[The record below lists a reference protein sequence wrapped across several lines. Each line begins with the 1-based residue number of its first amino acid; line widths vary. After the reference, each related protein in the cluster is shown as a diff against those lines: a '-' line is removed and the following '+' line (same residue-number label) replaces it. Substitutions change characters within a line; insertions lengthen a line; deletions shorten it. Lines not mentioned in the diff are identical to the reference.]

1 MSENHETNLR
11 NEANGSTASF
21 EWRGESFTIPLE
33 YADYPLDYIEAAS
46 DGKPV
51 AIQMRALLGPE
62 QWETVRGQNPKG
74 RDLDELE
81 EAIRGAMGLSA
92 GNSEASSA

>member
-1 MSENHETNLR
+1 
-11 NEANGSTASF
+11 
-21 EWRGESFTIPLE
+21 
-33 YADYPLDYIEAAS
+33 
-46 DGKPV
+46 
-51 AIQMRALLGPE
+51 MRALLGAE